1 MIRQK
6 VGDKWI
12 EVGFNDQDVDQIKSF
27 TPVRT
32 GDLQRGFTIES
43 VSGDIINAVHYA
55 GFVEYGTVK
64 MAGRFMVHHAAP
76 AILQRLDRD
85 IARQLGEGPPPLF
98 KLPEIVIRI

>member
-1 MIRQK
+1 MIKQK

-12 EVGFNDQDVDQIKSF
+12 KVGFNDQDVDEIKF
-27 TPVRT
+27 HTPVRT
-32 GDLQRGFTIES
+32 GDLQRGWMLEAMT
-43 VSGDIINAVHYA
+43 GDIINTMYYA
-55 GFVEYGTVK
+55 GFVEVGTVK
-64 MAGRFMVHHAAP
+64 MAGRFMVHDAAP